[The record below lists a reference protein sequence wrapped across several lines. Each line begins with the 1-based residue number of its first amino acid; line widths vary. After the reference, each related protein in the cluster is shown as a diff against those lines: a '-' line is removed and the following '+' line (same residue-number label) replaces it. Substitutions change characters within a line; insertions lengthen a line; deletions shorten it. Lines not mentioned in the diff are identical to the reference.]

1 MMGLA
6 YYVRP
11 FISKSIKAIGSFPR
25 LCYEMKGKWRSLT
38 SIFLWITILSFVS
51 KLKSRSSRLQLREAH
66 MKALRNL
73 ITIFILFL
81 LLSVLYVSHVDA
93 QPYWLRRGVYA
104 VYRFEDAYTIKSIG
118 EFGWEFESLGPG
130 VYRWEVIGVEGN
142 IARLNVTL
150 VTKKFSR
157 SLEVTIDT
165 ETMDLVEDGRV
176 WGKAWLWI
184 DLAKIP
190 APPDVDVITRNIT
203 FFMEWLNMTN
213 TRTRASRII
222 SVTKE
227 GILSEPVKTGLGG
240 IERVVTVG
248 YQTNMKEF
256 KFIVEGRTARLILPT
271 GNLSRG
277 VIYEAKYGIMVSG
290 YYIDDILTQK
300 FGVVWFKEILKEKR
314 GLGYWMCLEDT
325 NLKLDVAA
333 GEGGI
338 LSILK
343 AYYAYILLVALA
355 VLFVVAFL
363 RGRI

>member
-1 MMGLA
+1 
-6 YYVRP
+6 
-11 FISKSIKAIGSFPR
+11 
-25 LCYEMKGKWRSLT
+25 
-38 SIFLWITILSFVS
+38 
-51 KLKSRSSRLQLREAH
+51 

-73 ITIFILFL
+73 VTIFILFL

-184 DLAKIP
+184 DVARL
-190 APPDVDVITRNIT
+190 PPSPPTIKAVRNIT
-203 FFMEWLNMTN
+203 VIRSWLGEEFKNPTV
-213 TRTRASRII
+213 SRIH

-227 GILSEPVKTGLGG
+227 GGLKPVRTGLGPVDMIVVLNVRGKRTEITCFIKMLNEGG
-240 IERVVTVG
+240 IVPKTTIHHSPGGVG
-248 YQTNMKEF
+248 FAWEYDAKS
-256 KFIVEGRTARLILPT
+256 GLL
-271 GNLSRG
+271 LSG
-277 VIYEAKYGIMVSG
+277 F
-290 YYIDDILTQK
+290 YIDDILTQIFNIVK
-300 FGVVWFKEILKEKR
+300 FEAMGGVGE
-314 GLGYWMCLEDT
+314 GGYWMYLEDT
-325 NLKLDVAA
+325 NVEIGLMEVGFDPIMIIKANFVFILL
-333 GEGGI
+333 GI
-338 LSILK
+338 L
-343 AYYAYILLVALA
+343 ALA
-355 VLFVVAFL
+355 FILAFV
-363 RGRI
+363 RERSRWGS